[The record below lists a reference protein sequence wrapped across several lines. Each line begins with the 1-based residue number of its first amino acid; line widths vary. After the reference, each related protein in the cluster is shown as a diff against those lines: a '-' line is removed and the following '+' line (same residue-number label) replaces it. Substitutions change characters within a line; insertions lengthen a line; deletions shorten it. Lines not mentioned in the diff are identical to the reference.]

1 MTVRRITAI
10 VIAWALL
17 VLALWVSHSR
27 PAVFVLGG
35 IVAALG
41 ATLFLALDL
50 ADAVDGLEWSPRAR
64 QQYPARRTDP
74 RVAWV
79 RHKVQSARWSGSTE
93 ISDTLIELLDDRL
106 RAHHHIDRAEDPAAA
121 AAELSPALR
130 ILVERERPTARSP
143 RELQQLLTDIEA
155 L

>member
-1 MTVRRITAI
+1 MTVRRIAAI

-35 IVAALG
+35 ILAALG

-64 QQYPARRTDP
+64 QYPARRTDP
-74 RVAWV
+74 RVAWLH
-79 RHKVQSARWSGSTE
+79 HKVQSARWSGSTE
-93 ISDTLIELLDDRL
+93 ISDTLIELVDDRL

-121 AAELSPALR
+121 AAVLSPALR
-130 ILVERERPTARSP
+130 TLVEGQRPMARSS